1 MITALGG
8 GSGAAKFLKG
18 LAGIIPPGELTIV
31 VNTADDMDVY
41 GMRVSPDIDTVIYR
55 LSGNIDEKKGW
66 GLQGDTFNFLSA
78 AQKLGLSTWFGL
90 GDGDLA
96 THLFR
101 KSLHDGGATLSE
113 STAKLAR
120 RFSLGET
127 RVLPMTDDRVET
139 WIETDEGEMHFQEYY
154 VKRSMKPRVLG
165 VKIRGA
171 REARPAPSVLEAIE
185 EADLVLICPSN
196 PIISI
201 GPILEIADVRE
212 KLTQARGLKV
222 AVSPLIGGKP
232 LKGPADRLMRG
243 LGMETSSTQVAKLYA
258 DFLDVMVIDGS
269 DEKEASDIEALGVD
283 VLVTDTVI
291 PDDSSSRRLSKTIL
305 DMVLARGAK

>member
-18 LAGIIPPGELTIV
+18 LAGIIPPEELTIV

-66 GLQGDTFNFLSA
+66 GLRGDTFNFLA
-78 AQKLGLSTWFGL
+78 AARRLGLSTWFGL
-90 GDGDLA
+90 GDADLA

-101 KSLHDGGATLSE
+101 KSLHDGGVTLSV
-113 STAKLAR
+113 STAELAG
-120 RFSLGET
+120 RFSLGRT

-154 VKRSMKPRVLG
+154 VKRAMKPRVLG
-165 VKIRGA
+165 VNIRGA
-171 REARPAPSVLEAIE
+171 RQARPAPYVLESIE
-185 EADLVLICPSN
+185 EADMVLICPSN

-201 GPILEIADVRE
+201 GPILEIKDVRE
-212 KLTQARGLKV
+212 KLTQARGIKV

-258 DFLDVMVIDGS
+258 DFLDVMVIDCS
-269 DEKEASDIEALGVD
+269 DENEAADIEALGVD

-291 PDDSSSRRLSKTIL
+291 PDDDSSRRLSKAIL
-305 DMVLARGAK
+305 DMASSRS